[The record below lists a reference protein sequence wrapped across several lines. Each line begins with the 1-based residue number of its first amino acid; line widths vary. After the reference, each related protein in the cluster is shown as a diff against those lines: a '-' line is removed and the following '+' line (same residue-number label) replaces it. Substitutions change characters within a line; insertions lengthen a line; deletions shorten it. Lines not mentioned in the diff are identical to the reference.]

1 MHLSGLLMRTR
12 IQRLTR
18 SVNLISDTVYLQS
31 RQATSIRLQHSS
43 SRPTSSQGLQQ
54 PGQADPFT
62 SSLQSRTEKELL
74 DQVLKQAQQE
84 ELAEEAAE
92 QVSVFVRTFRFAK
105 SSSRSACY
113 WWCTA

>member
-18 SVNLISDTVYLQS
+18 SVNLISDIVHLQS
-31 RQATSIRLQHSS
+31 RQATTIRLQHSS

-62 SSLQSRTEKELL
+62 SSLQSKTEKELL

-92 QVSVFVRTFRFAK
+92 QVSVFMRTFGFTENTLQ
-105 SSSRSACY
+105 SSRS
-113 WWCTA
+113 